1 MSSTHGAA
9 DHRAAGLAEEIRRG
23 LDRIALVDRRRDG
36 YLSTLALL
44 LHRVALADQDLSE
57 AEVSRMEEILV
68 EQASL
73 SPAEAVLT
81 VALATQRCRFGDC
94 GGAYGSSRRLRSAA
108 AEDRA
113 PLPEL
118 LEAVAAADGL
128 VGAAERAAIGQIAL
142 ELGLPLRPRAAL

>member
-1 MSSTHGAA
+1 MTSTPGAA
-9 DHRAAGLAEEIRRG
+9 DHRAAGFAEEIRRS
-23 LDRIALVDRRRDG
+23 LDRIALVDHRRDG

-44 LHRVALADQDLSE
+44 LHRVALADLDLSE

-81 VALATQRCRFGDC
+81 VAMATQRCRFGDC

-113 PLPEL
+113 L
-118 LEAVAAADGL
+118 LEAANLVHRHRHRHDG
-128 VGAAERAAIGQIAL
+128 VEHAHTHSHDWESSR
-142 ELGLPLRPRAAL
+142 

>member
-1 MSSTHGAA
+1 MSSATGTV
-9 DHRAAGLAEEIRRG
+9 DRRAGDLAQEIRRS
-23 LDRIALVDRRRDG
+23 LDRIDLVDRRREG
-36 YLSTLALL
+36 YLSSLALL

-81 VALATQRCRFGDC
+81 VAMAAQRCRIGDC
-94 GGAYGSSRRLRSAA
+94 GGSYGSSRRLRSAA

-113 PLPEL
+113 PLPDL

-128 VGAAERAAIGQIAL
+128 VGAAERAAIRQIAL
-142 ELGLPLRPRAAL
+142 ELGLPPREHAAP